1 MNECG
6 ESIQNCDSGITGFLM
21 GDLNDDS
28 SIDVLDVVLM
38 VNIILEF
45 NLDPTDYELFIS
57 DLNND
62 SFINVQDVILL
73 INSILN

>member
-1 MNECG
+1 
-6 ESIQNCDSGITGFLM
+6 M

-28 SIDVLDVVLM
+28 SLDVLDVVLL
-38 VNIILEF
+38 VNIILGLNSE
-45 NLDPTDYELFIS
+45 PTDFELFIS

-62 SFINVQDVILL
+62 TLINVQDVILL